1 MALTRHRVSIPDD
14 EDPNLV
20 DLFHRILD
28 KDSDSRIKMPE
39 LRVHPWVTVNGEDP
53 LLSTEENT
61 AEMVTHVTEK
71 DCAEAIKRIR
81 GVMHV
86 VPSLPKYE
94 YSLPISPQD

>member
-1 MALTRHRVSIPDD
+1 MAVTWHRVSIPDN

-28 KDSDSRIKMPE
+28 KDPDSRIKMPE
-39 LRVHPWVTVNGEDP
+39 LRVHPWVTANGEDP

-61 AEMVTHVTEK
+61 AQMVTHVTEK
-71 DCAEAIKRIR
+71 DYADAIKRIR

-86 VPSLPKYE
+86 VLSLP
-94 YSLPISPQD
+94 S